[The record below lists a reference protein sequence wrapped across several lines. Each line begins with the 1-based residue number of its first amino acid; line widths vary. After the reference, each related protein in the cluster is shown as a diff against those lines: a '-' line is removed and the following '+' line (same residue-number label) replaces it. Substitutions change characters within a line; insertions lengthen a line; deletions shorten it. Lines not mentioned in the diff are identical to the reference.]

1 MPRLLLTRSWGWK
14 LLVTAVAVS
23 GFVWLYEET
32 IPDSKFSM
40 LPRGFESTMD
50 PTRPPAP
57 GERQAFSATAYCK
70 GLVTSAGVAAQTGVV
85 AADPTLLPLGS
96 VVELS
101 LNDPRYDGI
110 YTVLDTGP
118 EIQGRDVDLYMWS
131 CHEALAFGRRQVR
144 VTVLRLGWNPRAT
157 TPSFINRLFRRPES
171 TDGPLPAR
179 PLPLIPEPS
188 TSPELP
194 RLGEPEPPAPAPT
207 PAPAP

>member
-1 MPRLLLTRSWGWK
+1 MRMPLLLTRSWAWK
-14 LLVTAVAVS
+14 VSVTLLAVM

-40 LPRGFESTMD
+40 LPRGFESPMD
-50 PTRPPAP
+50 PTKPPAP

-70 GLVTSAGVAAQTGVV
+70 GLVTASGVAAQTGVV
-85 AADPTLLPLGS
+85 AADPTLLPAGS
-96 VVELS
+96 VIEVY

-118 EIQGRDVDLYMWS
+118 EIQGRDVDIYMWS
-131 CHEALAFGRRQVR
+131 CHEALRFGRRPVR

-157 TPSFINRLFRRPES
+157 TPSFINRLFRRTEPV
-171 TDGPLPAR
+171 DAPLPSR

-188 TSPELP
+188 GNQGRPSPG
-194 RLGEPEPPAPAPT
+194 LGAQEPAATVP
-207 PAPAP
+207 